1 MPERYPLPKLPHAA
15 LEYHHGCYVP
25 SVEMIEC
32 QWCHAQ
38 NQPGTT
44 SCQTCGAPLDERDKV
59 SDSGWREAPRLRDMT
74 EFQFLGS
81 TCQVEGELVPVAEVS
96 LHPQDGV
103 YFEHHVLLWKD
114 ESVPLSSL
122 NTGGGMKRTIGGM
135 PHIVTVANGPG
146 RIAFSRDAPGE
157 LVVLPLHPG
166 MELDV
171 REHAFLVASH
181 NIQYSFVR
189 IKGLVNLLHGGNGMY
204 IDRFVTAGQ
213 PGMLLLHGNGN
224 VLERTLR
231 AGEKILV
238 EPGGFLYK
246 DSTVQMQAAQ
256 MPLKTGMMRHGMYL
270 AEMTGPGRV
279 GIQSMYVHHH
289 AD

>member
-1 MPERYPLPKLPHAA
+1 
-15 LEYHHGCYVP
+15 
-25 SVEMIEC
+25 VELIQC
-32 QWCHAQ
+32 QWCQAQ
-38 NQPGTT
+38 NEPGST
-44 SCQTCGAPLDERDKV
+44 SCQTCGAPLDQKNKV

-74 EFQFLGS
+74 EFRFSGS
-81 TCQVEGELVPVAEVS
+81 TCQVEGELVPVAELS

-114 ESVPLSSL
+114 ETVPLSSL
-122 NTGGGMKRTIGGM
+122 NTGGGMKRSIGGM

-146 RIAFSRDAPGE
+146 RIAFSRNAPGE
-157 LVVLPLHPG
+157 MVVLPLHPG

-181 NIQYSFVR
+181 SVQYSFIR
-189 IKGLVNLLHGGNGMY
+189 IKGLVNLLHGGSGMY
-204 IDRFVTAGQ
+204 MDRFVTAGY
-213 PGMLLLHGNGN
+213 PGMLLLHGNGD

-231 AGEKILV
+231 PGEKIQV

-246 DSTVQMQAAQ
+246 DSTVQMQAVQ
-256 MPLKTGMMRHGMYL
+256 MPLKTGMLRHGMYL